1 MIKKLLLVVI
11 IAAAAFV
18 IYKGPSGV
26 VGLLFMSHSA
36 KPATAEQTDI
46 LGQPIGNNGQKV
58 LVAYFSW
65 GGNTRKTA
73 AKIHALTGG
82 DLYEIRTAEPYPA
95 DYKPTVEIAKKE
107 LEQDL
112 RPQLGGTLPDLT
124 QYDVIILGYPIWWG
138 IEPMAVKTFV
148 ESADL
153 SGKTILPFATSGG
166 SGVEESVADLRKTLP
181 NADVKDGLLANISS
195 KIEPW
200 LRDNGM
206 LAK

>member
-1 MIKKLLLVVI
+1 MLKKIILAAI
-11 IAAAAFV
+11 IAAASFV

-36 KPATAEQTDI
+36 KPAAAGQTDI
-46 LGQPIGNNGQKV
+46 LGQPVAKNGQKV

-65 GGNTRKTA
+65 GGNTRKAA
-73 AKIHALTGG
+73 AKIHNFTGG

-107 LEQDL
+107 LEQNL
-112 RPQLGGTLPDLT
+112 RPQLAGALPDLS

-138 IEPMAVKTFV
+138 IEPMAVKTFI
-148 ESADL
+148 ESGNL

-166 SGVEESVADLRKTLP
+166 SGVEESVADLRQTLP
-181 NADVKDGLLANISS
+181 DSHVKDGLLANISS
-195 KIEPW
+195 KIDPW
-200 LRDNGM
+200 LRTNGM
-206 LAK
+206 IE